1 MIVEKEERRWTK
13 RLLGGWGGGGE
24 RRDKVEENKG
34 GSNEKGNV
42 DTRRSKESR
51 AFSSCSVWTEYIF
64 SLKGLYS

>member
-1 MIVEKEERRWTK
+1 MDETIT
-13 RLLGGWGGGGE
+13 GGVGGGGE
-24 RRDKVEENKG
+24 RKDKVEENKG

-42 DTRRSKESR
+42 DTRSKESR